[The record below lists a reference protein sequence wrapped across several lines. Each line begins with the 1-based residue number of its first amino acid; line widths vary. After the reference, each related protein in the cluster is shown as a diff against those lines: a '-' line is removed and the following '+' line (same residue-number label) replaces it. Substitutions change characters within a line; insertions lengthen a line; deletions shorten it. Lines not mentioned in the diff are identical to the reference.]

1 MAAPL
6 ARPAATVP
14 AVARCGAH
22 KCESSSSLRWR
33 QAAFPMAKPGVAPMA
48 ARRMEAGHRSAS
60 TCWPPSPVSCCHMTR
75 RGPSMPQALPVFG
88 QVEAPETTV
97 IATTEA
103 AFPARLQ
110 QAVVGLG
117 TRGGTMVSYVAA
129 SGLLPRC
136 KFWAMNTDVQALH
149 AAAVDHHLQLGG
161 GLTLGLGTGGDGALG
176 FKAAASSVDDVRDA
190 LAGAQVVFLL
200 TGAGGGTGGGAAPVV
215 ALCAKEAGALTVAAV
230 TRPFTFEGARRAA
243 QASEQVAALQDVADL
258 LIVVEQDRLLG
269 STGALPLAEASLTAD
284 VAALDAVYAVSSALE
299 TGRDIIA
306 VGPGSELDSLNSSQL
321 VEILAGLGKVA
332 VGSGK
337 ATNAKAAVERAI
349 FESPFLD
356 GCVAGTKGVILCV
369 LSGHVILD
377 SDEQEAVWMLQR
389 LAGSQAKLICCSIE
403 GDHPSHTFAA
413 TLLVGLAANTV
424 LPSPAQAASM
434 LEVPQNR
441 REPNGQGSLSAPT
454 TQSEVGVTAT
464 SLKEVSLSLG
474 MAAEDSRDPQ
484 EAAPLQPVQAEAMVC
499 LDGCNEEGVIA
510 NASLDASRKRA
521 LGRKRQGVVAGQWKQ
536 AVQSWKADPRQ
547 DFVGPRTDH
556 PVGRNF
562 AAAKSYEAERDSM
575 HKAEERRQNPQDR
588 GTLEMA
594 QERPMQEPQVRFK
607 PRGAKRRLQVAL
619 ELDRDTCQ
627 RQLLEMHFKG
637 GKYKGYTRGRVP
649 DGQGELSLPDGSRY
663 KGEWLDGAK
672 DGIGQLWEANGDV
685 VCGTWK
691 QDLQHGEGL
700 VRYHWGDT
708 LSASFSMGQVHGKGK
723 YTFAN
728 GSSYIG
734 EFQNNVRH
742 GIGFYTSSDGARWME
757 EWRLGKRVSTSQ
769 VD

>member
-14 AVARCGAH
+14 ATAH
-22 KCESSSSLRWR
+22 KCELTSRLRWR
-33 QAAFPMAKPGVAPMA
+33 QAAFPMANAGVAPMA
-48 ARRMEAGHRSAS
+48 AHRMEAGHRSLS
-60 TCWPPSPVSCCHMTR
+60 TCWPPSPVSCCHMM
-75 RGPSMPQALPVFG
+75 RGSPSMPQALPVFG
-88 QVEAPETTV
+88 QMEAPETNGV
-97 IATTEA
+97 PPEA
-103 AFPARLQ
+103 ASPARLQ

-176 FKAAASSVDDVRDA
+176 FKAAASSVADVRDA

-200 TGAGGGTGGGAAPVV
+200 TGAGGGTGGGAAQVV

-230 TRPFTFEGARRAA
+230 TRPFIFEGARRAA

-258 LIVVEQDRLLG
+258 LIVVEQDRLLE
-269 STGALPLAEASLTAD
+269 STGALPLAEASLAAD
-284 VAALDAVYAVSSALE
+284 AATLDAVYAVSSALE

-306 VGPGSELDSLNSSQL
+306 VEPGSKPDSLNSSQL

-349 FESPFLD
+349 FKSPFLD

-369 LSGHVILD
+369 LSGHVIME

-389 LAGSQAKLICCSIE
+389 LAGSQAKLVCCSVE
-403 GDHPSHTFAA
+403 GDHLSQTLSA
-413 TLLVGLAANTV
+413 TLLVGLAAETV
-424 LPSPAQAASM
+424 LPLPAQAASR
-434 LEVPQNR
+434 LEVPQNDS
-441 REPNGQGSLSAPT
+441 EPSGQGSLSAST
-454 TQSEVGVTAT
+454 VRESEVGVTAT
-464 SLKEVSLSLG
+464 SLEEVSLSLG
-474 MAAEDSRDPQ
+474 MAAAKLRDPQ
-484 EAAPLQPVQAEAMVC
+484 EEAALQPAQAEAMV
-499 LDGCNEEGVIA
+499 GCNEEGSIA

-536 AVQSWKADPRQ
+536 AVQSWKSDPRQ
-547 DFVGPRTDH
+547 DFVGPRTDR
-556 PVGRNF
+556 PVDRNLVV
-562 AAAKSYEAERDSM
+562 AKSSEVVRDSM
-575 HKAEERRQNPQDR
+575 HKAEKRMQNPQDR

-594 QERPMQEPQVRFK
+594 QENPTQEPQDQYK
-607 PRGAKRRLQVAL
+607 LRGAKRRLQVAL
-619 ELDRDTCQ
+619 ELDRATCQ
-627 RQLLEMHFKG
+627 RQLLEMHFRG
-637 GKYKGYTRGRVP
+637 GKYKGFTRGRVP

-663 KGEWLDGAK
+663 KGEWSNGAK

-734 EFQNNVRH
+734 EFQNGVRH
-742 GIGFYTSSDGARWME
+742 GIGFYTSNDGARWME

>member
-6 ARPAATVP
+6 ARPAAT
-14 AVARCGAH
+14 CGAH
-22 KCESSSSLRWR
+22 KREFMSSLRWR
-33 QAAFPMAKPGVAPMA
+33 QAAFPMAKAGAAPMA
-48 ARRMEAGHRSAS
+48 ARRMEAGHRSLS
-60 TCWPPSPVSCCHMTR
+60 TCSPPSPVSCCHMIR
-75 RGPSMPQALPVFG
+75 GGPSMPQ
-88 QVEAPETTV
+88 VEGPE
-97 IATTEA
+97 ATGVATEA

-117 TRGGTMVSYVAA
+117 TRGGTMVSYIAA

-149 AAAVDHHLQLGG
+149 AVAVDHHLQLGG
-161 GLTLGLGTGGDGALG
+161 GLTLGLGGDGALG
-176 FKAAASSVDDVRDA
+176 FKAAASSVADVRDA
-190 LAGAQVVFLL
+190 LAGAQVAFLL

-269 STGALPLAEASLTAD
+269 STGALPLAEASLAAD
-284 VAALDAVYAVSSALE
+284 IATLDAVYAVSSALE

-306 VGPGSELDSLNSSQL
+306 VGPGSESDSLNNSQL

-337 ATNAKAAVERAI
+337 ATTAKAAVERAI

-369 LSGHVILD
+369 LSGHVVMA
-377 SDEQEAVWMLQR
+377 SDEQEAVRMLQR
-389 LAGSQAKLICCSIE
+389 LAGSQAKLICCSSE
-403 GDHPSHTFAA
+403 GDHCSRTFSA
-413 TLLVGLAANTV
+413 TLLVGLAAETV

-434 LEVPQNR
+434 LEVPQNN
-441 REPNGQGSLSAPT
+441 REPSGQGSLSASTVT
-454 TQSEVGVTAT
+454 TSEVGVTAT
-464 SLKEVSLSLG
+464 SLEEVSLSLG
-474 MAAEDSRDPQ
+474 MAAEKERDPQ
-484 EAAPLQPVQAEAMVC
+484 EEAALQPVRAEAMVC
-499 LDGCNEEGVIA
+499 LDRCNEEGVIA

-547 DFVGPRTDH
+547 DFVGPRMDH

-562 AAAKSYEAERDSM
+562 VVAKSYEVELDDM
-575 HKAEERRQNPQDR
+575 HKAEGRRQNPQDR
-588 GTLEMA
+588 GTLEAA
-594 QERPMQEPQVRFK
+594 QETPVQEPQDQYK
-607 PRGAKRRLQVAL
+607 PRGAKRRLQLAL
-619 ELDRDTCQ
+619 ELDRATCQ
-627 RQLLEMHFKG
+627 RQLLEMDLKG
-637 GKYKGYTRGRVP
+637 GKYKGYTRGRLP

-663 KGEWLDGAK
+663 KGEWLSGAK

-708 LSASFSMGQVHGKGK
+708 LSASFFMGQVHGKGK